1 MRSAGFDLP
10 LLGGAVLLLLLL
22 VVALAPLQPATA
34 AWQAIQP
41 GQGQAQGQGQDLGLA
56 RRSKRSWVWNQF
68 FVVEEFKMPEPFKI
82 GKLHSDQDP
91 GDGSVLY
98 LLTGEGAGSLF
109 TIDEHTGDIRV
120 SQALDREQQSLYTL
134 LAQVVDAVTRQP
146 LEPPTQF
153 VVKVQDINDNEP
165 RFPDEPYHASVPE
178 MSPIGTSVTRV
189 TATDADDSSY
199 GNSARVVYRLLEG
212 QPYFSIDANTGEIR
226 TAHSNLDREAR
237 SLFRVVIE
245 GKDMAGQK
253 GGLTGTA
260 TVTITLEDVN
270 DNAPLFPQGTY
281 RASVSEAAVPGTTV
295 GRVRAQDADEGDNA
309 RVDYRIVAG
318 DRAGA
323 FSIATDP
330 STQDGVVTLAQ
341 PLDYER
347 KHAYTLTVEAWNPVA
362 GGGSSGSGG
371 STAAVP
377 LAGSAR
383 ILVSVE
389 DADEGPVFSPAAYE
403 FEVAESQGPRHPLG
417 TVTALDPDAAA
428 RPVRYSID
436 RNTDVDRHF
445 DVDPLTGVLTVA
457 RPLDRESTEVFNI
470 TVIAT
475 QADDQALVG
484 RAPVTVRVLDVN
496 DNAPELLGPDELV
509 LCENTPPGQAVHT
522 FSAVDRDEN
531 HVSSPVKISLS
542 SPSSNSN
549 FTLTDH
555 HNGTASLSLR
565 RRLSRGG
572 AEELSTLGLVLPL
585 SVVLEDSGSPGAL
598 SSTATVRVRVCAC
611 SRRGAVT
618 ACTLQAL
625 AVLPAGLSVHALIAI
640 LACLL
645 ILLILILLF
654 VSVRRRK
661 KKAPSLPEDDDICEN
676 IVRYDEEGGGE
687 EDTATFD
694 LVTLTYPHARP
705 LTSSAC
711 SGGGGGAHHN
721 NNNHHHHGN
730 NNNSHHHNNHH
741 HHHHNINNHDGVRQ
755 PNRAP
760 LATAAV
766 AATTTAAS
774 TASNNR
780 YHHSHHNQQ
789 QHRHQHH
796 HLPPTTTSCSG
807 GGTTA
812 ATAAAANH
820 SGSSN
825 NNGGGAAAPSGVRSR
840 AGTCMDE
847 FIQVRLREV
856 DADPAAPPYDSVQV
870 YGYEG
875 SGSSVAGSL
884 GSLSSLGSLGS
895 EASSRSQGAPSTSTD
910 GDQSYDYLHE
920 WGPRF
925 RTLAHLYGH
934 AASATAAA
942 AAAATAP
949 ATATAGAAAAV
960 GAAAAAAS
968 AAAGS
973 GSAVAAVGA
982 AGAAAAAAV
991 VGMAGKN
998 VDRGGG

>member
-1 MRSAGFDLP
+1 MRSPGFDLP
-10 LLGGAVLLLLLL
+10 LLGGAVLFLL

-41 GQGQAQGQGQDLGLA
+41 GQGQAQGQGQGHDLGLA

-98 LLTGEGAGSLF
+98 LLTGEGAESLF

-165 RFPDEPYHASVPE
+165 RFPDEPYLASVPE

-281 RASVSEAAVPGTTV
+281 RASVSEAAVPGMTV

-362 GGGSSGSGG
+362 GGSS
-371 STAAVP
+371 STAMVP
-377 LAGSAR
+377 LAGSTR
-383 ILVSVE
+383 LLVSVE

-457 RPLDRESTEVFNI
+457 RALDRESTELFNI

-509 LCENTPPGQAVHT
+509 LCENTPPGQAVHI

-542 SPSSNSN
+542 APSANSN

-705 LTSSAC
+705 LTSSSC
-711 SGGGGGAHHN
+711 SGGGGAHHN

-730 NNNSHHHNNHH
+730 NNSHHHNNHH
-741 HHHHNINNHDGVRQ
+741 HHNNNNHDGVRQ
-755 PNRAP
+755 PNRVP
-760 LATAAV
+760 LATAAS
-766 AATTTAAS
+766 AATTTTTAAS
-774 TASNNR
+774 AASNNH
-780 YHHSHHNQQ
+780 YHHSHHNQQQ

-807 GGTTA
+807 GTTA
-812 ATAAAANH
+812 AAAANH
-820 SGSSN
+820 GSGNNN
-825 NNGGGAAAPSGVRSR
+825 NNGASAAPSGVRSR
-840 AGTCMDE
+840 VGTCMDE

-895 EASSRSQGAPSTSTD
+895 ESSSRSQGAPSTSTD

-934 AASATAAA
+934 VAAA
-942 AAAATAP
+942 APVAAPTTAAT
-949 ATATAGAAAAV
+949 GAAAAV
-960 GAAAAAAS
+960 GAASAS
-968 AAAGS
+968 AAAAGS
-973 GSAVAAVGA
+973 GSAA
-982 AGAAAAAAV
+982 AGAAAA